1 MFNLEMPG
9 GFAPFTFTIAESR
22 SIIPAHMALPDPP
35 PEYTLTENA
44 TRVNRYLPRP
54 QPSQEPP
61 NACNCNICRAPAA
74 RPPPPYPFNALEQL
88 KGAGYAGCIA
98 VFVFAA
104 ILERHI
110 RFVTH
115 GISKFLLELSHHT
128 LSHGI
133 DVTLG
138 VIVLFCW
145 YLWRAVF
152 CFAAHM
158 SDAID
163 RFGEELM
170 PDMTSPCGPLVTM
183 ERSKFT
189 RYLIQQD
196 KMMRKTKMVSSP
208 VWFEVGTTRA

>member
-1 MFNLEMPG
+1 MPLAFNLEMPG
-9 GFAPFTFTIAESR
+9 AFESFACTVAESR
-22 SIIPAHMALPDPP
+22 STVLAHMVPP

-44 TRVNRYLPRP
+44 AHVNHYLPRP

-74 RPPPPYPFNALEQL
+74 LPPPPYPFSALEQL
-88 KGAGYAGCIA
+88 KGVGYAGCIA
-98 VFVFAA
+98 VSVFAA

-110 RFVTH
+110 RFVTP
-115 GISKFLLELSHHT
+115 GISKFLLDLFHHT

-163 RFGEELM
+163 MFGEGLM
-170 PDMTSPCGPLVTM
+170 PDMTCIDMPLVNGS
-183 ERSKFT
+183 RHT

-196 KMMRKTKMVSSP
+196 KMMRRVKMVSSP